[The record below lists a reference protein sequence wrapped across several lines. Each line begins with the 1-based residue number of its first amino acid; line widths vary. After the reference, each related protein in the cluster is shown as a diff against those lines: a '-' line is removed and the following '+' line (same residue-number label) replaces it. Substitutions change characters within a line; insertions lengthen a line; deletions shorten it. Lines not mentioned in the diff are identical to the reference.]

1 MDLKESLD
9 SLYGIASD
17 AAQAAARKTKQLAEI
32 AKANLSIYAEEDKI
46 KKAQVELGK
55 LYYRDYVLGEEQ
67 DEAEYLPWCQK
78 IDESKQTIADMR
90 DYIDELK
97 SGRVE
102 ISGED
107 AAAVTEEAP
116 AEAAVPAEEAASA
129 ETAAPVEDAEPEAG
143 EPEKPEETPEA

>member
-102 ISGED
+102 ITED
-107 AAAVTEEAP
+107 DVVVVAEEAP

-129 ETAAPVEDAEPEAG
+129 ETAAPAEAAEPEAE

>member
-102 ISGED
+102 ITED
-107 AAAVTEEAP
+107 DVVVVAEEAP

-129 ETAAPVEDAEPEAG
+129 ETAAPVEDAEPDAE

>member
-1 MDLKESLD
+1 MAMKESLD
-9 SLYGIASD
+9 TLYGMASD

-55 LYYRDYVLGEEQ
+55 LYYRDYVLGEDQ

-97 SGRVE
+97 RGRVDMDT
-102 ISGED
+102 ED
-107 AAAVTEEAP
+107 VEVVPEEAP
-116 AEAAVPAEEAASA
+116 AEAPAEEAPA
-129 ETAAPVEDAEPEAG
+129 EEAPAEEPKAPEA
-143 EPEKPEETPEA
+143 

>member
-55 LYYRDYVLGEEQ
+55 LYYRDYVLGEDQ
-67 DEAEYLPWCQK
+67 DEAVYLPWCK
-78 IDESKQTIADMR
+78 RMDESKQTIADMR
-90 DYIDELK
+90 DYLDELK
-97 SGRVE
+97 AERVVME
-102 ISGED
+102 QDVVDVNDASEAEFD
-107 AAAVTEEAP
+107 AAPAEPVAEQSEEAP
-116 AEAAVPAEEAASA
+116 SENPEKSAEE
-129 ETAAPVEDAEPEAG
+129 
-143 EPEKPEETPEA
+143 